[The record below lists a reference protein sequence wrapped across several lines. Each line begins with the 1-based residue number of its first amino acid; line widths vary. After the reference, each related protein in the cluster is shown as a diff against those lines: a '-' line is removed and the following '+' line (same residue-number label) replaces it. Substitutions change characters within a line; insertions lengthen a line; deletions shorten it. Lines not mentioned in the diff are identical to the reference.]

1 LSNSKDAD
9 SDFSRSLRFE
19 ATFFVILRFQYENGL
34 FPVEIE
40 KQTIMRKIFISLLL
54 LMGLAVQAQTP
65 RDIMSEPIPVAMFQ
79 ATYAFHIPALDLKE
93 MYGVSHTIG
102 GSFVY
107 KTESNWMFTANG
119 NFIFGNQLKGDR
131 IDIFGE
137 GITTVNG
144 EITGGSG
151 LYATFAIY
159 QRGVHFQAEAGKLF
173 PFWPNPNS
181 GIFVQAGLGYLRNWI
196 KIDYDHNTVNTP
208 YVVNEEYAYGYD
220 RMRGGPA
227 LHLETGYLY
236 LGNSRILNFSV
247 SFEVT
252 YARVRDLREY
262 DFRVF
267 DGVPVGYN
275 NPNATG
281 NYVAPGRKSYYNDL
295 YYGIRVSWN
304 IPTYERKPEEF
315 YYN

>member
-1 LSNSKDAD
+1 M
-9 SDFSRSLRFE
+9 RR
-19 ATFFVILRFQYENGL
+19 IL
-34 FPVEIE
+34 
-40 KQTIMRKIFISLLL
+40 ISLFLL
-54 LMGLAVQAQTP
+54 SALSINALAQTP
-65 RDIMSEPIPVAMFQ
+65 KDIMKEPSPVAMFQ

-93 MYGVSHTIG
+93 MFGVSHTIG

-107 KTESNWMFTANG
+107 KTESNWLLTANG

-137 GITTVNG
+137 GITTEYG

-159 QRGVHFQAEAGKLF
+159 QRGLHFQAEVGKLF
-173 PFWPNPNS
+173 PIWPNPNS
-181 GIFVQAGLGYLRNWI
+181 GIFVQAGLGYLQNWI

-236 LGNSRILNFSV
+236 LGNSRVLNFSV

-267 DGVPVGYN
+267 NGVPVGYTD
-275 NPNATG
+275 PKQ
-281 NYVAPGRKSYYNDL
+281 RFNDL
-295 YYGIRVSWN
+295 YYGIRFSWN